1 MAFVKQLERVARL
14 FFQLENQTAIEVH
27 GKKSRAL
34 DILQDEAPFT
44 RPYWPY
50 ATPAL
55 IYLVLCLQESGMA
68 SWKWVLGACTAVMS
82 VIAAP
87 VGDSLVKEGKFPD
100 GLGAVLSKLWSW
112 ISLFWEWL
120 NGQTSMPTW
129 VALMQIVA
137 LIAFVIPL
145 IWLLLPND
153 SASAQAAAPTS
164 LEATPDQLAV
174 FLFVGRSIDNDNEVN
189 LDVVIRSVGLSRNAT
204 EHALELLVESD
215 LISCHAN
222 FYGPDWYQL
231 TNAGRARYLELE
243 RDAAS
248 IRT

>member
-1 MAFVKQLERVARL
+1 
-14 FFQLENQTAIEVH
+14 
-27 GKKSRAL
+27 
-34 DILQDEAPFT
+34 
-44 RPYWPY
+44 
-50 ATPAL
+50 
-55 IYLVLCLQESGMA
+55 
-68 SWKWVLGACTAVMS
+68 
-82 VIAAP
+82 
-87 VGDSLVKEGKFPD
+87 
-100 GLGAVLSKLWSW
+100 
-112 ISLFWEWL
+112 
-120 NGQTSMPTW
+120 MPTW

-204 EHALELLVESD
+204 EHALELLLESD

-231 TNAGRARYLELE
+231 TNVGRARYLELE